1 MIFEEICY
9 CWPGPSDSCLHR
21 IRSVKPQER
30 AVPRQGHREPP
41 LTENNPMGHS
51 HSPNTLSLNSNRAL
65 GTVLTQFLGT
75 VEAPTI
81 LRGRAADKDS
91 ERDYDS

>member
-9 CWPGPSDSCLHR
+9 CSPGPSDSCLHP

-30 AVPRQGHREPP
+30 AVPHQGHREPP
-41 LTENNPMGHS
+41 LTGNNPMGHS
-51 HSPNTLSLNSNRAL
+51 HSPNTLSLNGKRAV
-65 GTVLTQFLGT
+65 GTGLTQFLGI
-75 VEAPTI
+75 VESPTI

-91 ERDYDS
+91 ERDHGS